1 MLFFYFSYGAQGE
14 THCVVCSIR
23 IAAFIFKQKNNNQPS
38 MSFFIFP
45 LPFDAAGWLFSI
57 FDGCRLCLKKSTFNT
72 FILASA
78 LFFVFASTMLQV
90 DCHLCFQTKN
100 NNYQHLTSTCLHFGC
115 LLMSPFCWLAVCSC
129 MIFFIT
135 CALRRGACYIFI

>member
-1 MLFFYFSYGAQGE
+1 MGLKEKHIVLCVRLESLPSFSNKKTTINLQRRFLFFRFLSMLQVD
-14 THCVVCSIR
+14 CFPFLMVV
-23 IAAFIFKQKNNNQPS
+23 AFV
-38 MSFFIFP
+38 
-45 LPFDAAGWLFSI
+45 
-57 FDGCRLCLKKSTFNT
+57 LKKSTFNT

-115 LLMSPFCWLAVCSC
+115 LLMSPFCWLAVYSC

-135 CALRRGACYIFI
+135 CALQRGACYIFI